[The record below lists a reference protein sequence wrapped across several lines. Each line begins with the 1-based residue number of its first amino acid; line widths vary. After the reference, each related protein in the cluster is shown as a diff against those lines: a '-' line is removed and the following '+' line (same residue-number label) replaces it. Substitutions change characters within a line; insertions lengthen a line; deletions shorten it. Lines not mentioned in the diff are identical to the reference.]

1 MGVTTLKG
9 IKQGESMAV
18 SEMIRLARP
27 HQWIKNVVVI
37 LPILFAK
44 RIDDR
49 HAWASILIAALA
61 FSFASAFAYI
71 INDLKDAAA
80 DRDHPR
86 KKDRP
91 LASGSISIPVAI
103 IEAICFLALAA
114 FVAYKVS
121 NIVLIMIAVYVV
133 LQISYTAYLKHTVLV
148 DVICIAMGFVLRAVA
163 GAVAVDAAIS
173 PWLFICMFTICLFM
187 GFCKRFSEVVMI
199 GDLTQAE
206 NHRPTLISYTP
217 ELLTHLIT
225 LSAAIAVISF
235 LLYGLNDRTVAN
247 FGTNYFVYT
256 LPVVVYGVFRF
267 AMLSMEGAYADP
279 TDLIL
284 RDRPL
289 QATVV
294 LWIALAVIIIKYG
307 KDIEVWIQN
316 L

>member
-1 MGVTTLKG
+1 
-9 IKQGESMAV
+9 MAV

-37 LPILFAK
+37 LPILFAR
-44 RIDDR
+44 RIGDR
-49 HAWASILIAALA
+49 QAWVSILVAALA

-71 INDLKDAAA
+71 LNDIKDIKA
-80 DRDHPR
+80 DREHPR
-86 KKDRP
+86 KKNRP
-91 LASGSISIPVAI
+91 LASGSVSVTAAM
-103 IEAICFLALAA
+103 IEALCFLALAA
-114 FVAYKVS
+114 LVAYKVS
-121 NIVLIMIAVYVV
+121 NIVLFMIAVYVV
-133 LQISYTAYLKHTVLV
+133 LQVSYSTYLKHTVLI
-148 DVICIAMGFVLRAVA
+148 DVICIAMGFVLRAVT
-163 GAVAVDAAIS
+163 GAVAVKAAIS

-187 GFCKRFSEVVMI
+187 GFCKRFSEVVII
-199 GDLTQAE
+199 GDLTQAK

-235 LLYGLNDRTVAN
+235 LLYGLNDRTVEN
-247 FGTNYFVYT
+247 FGTNYFIYT

-284 RDRPL
+284 RDRAL

-294 LWIALAVIIIKYG
+294 LWIALAVIVIKYG

>member
-1 MGVTTLKG
+1 MSVSDI
-9 IKQGESMAV
+9 IK
-18 SEMIRLARP
+18 LARP

-44 RIDDR
+44 RIGESQ
-49 HAWASILIAALA
+49 AWASILIAALA

-71 INDLKDAAA
+71 INDIRDVKA
-80 DRDHPR
+80 DREHPR
-86 KKDRP
+86 KKGRP
-91 LASGSISIPVAI
+91 LASGKISIPTAL
-103 IEAICFLALAA
+103 IEALCFLALAL

-121 NIVLIMIAVYVV
+121 NIVLVLIAVYVV
-133 LQISYTAYLKHTVLV
+133 LQVSYSTYLKHTVLV

-163 GAVAVDAAIS
+163 GAVAVSAAIS

-187 GFCKRFSEVVMI
+187 GFCKRFSEIVII

-225 LSAAIAVISF
+225 LSAAIAVVSF
-235 LLYGLNDRTVAN
+235 LLYGLNERTVAN
-247 FGTNYFVYT
+247 FGTNYFIYT
-256 LPVVVYGVFRF
+256 LPVVVYAVFRF

-284 RDRPL
+284 HDRAL

-294 LWIALAVIIIKYG
+294 LWIALAVVIIKYG
-307 KDIEVWIQN
+307 NGIEAWI
-316 L
+316 LTL